1 MKESTKVLFLHP
13 LLFQETVTIV
23 ILVPILLFFFRYI
36 SEAVIKN
43 FTSVLMGASAAANF
57 GLILGTMTKYF
68 LVRPAID
75 VMEKGSFTPDELQR
89 AVRSIS
95 VLPLIES
102 IVIFL
107 RFALFGN
114 IIATLPIYLK
124 GYIVMPEFLFGLNS
138 VVMIGLLAIPI
149 IYLTSENSLAPF
161 YQRFNLKGIIDSD
174 AKPFRMSLSQKTLI
188 TILLIATPPLGLI
201 LGLLYLTMAT
211 GLNMA
216 SLQMGFYVILFETIV
231 LAFVC
236 GLLLMKNLS
245 LSVGRMSIMFRDM
258 AKGQGDLTKRLEVTG
273 LNEVGELSFWFNE
286 FMEDIEQV
294 VGHVRDTSLEL
305 HQAIEE
311 VSSGSRGLSQAT
323 QDQAANVQEI
333 SSSIE
338 EMNATIQNN
347 ATLISEGRDSSE
359 VITKLIDHSKEV
371 FADLMKAI
379 QGISM
384 DSKKIG
390 DIVLTVNEV
399 AFHTNLLALNASVEA
414 ARAGEHG
421 KGFAVVAGEVRSLA
435 QRSAGAASEIKA
447 LIEGTVSRIKNGDE
461 MMAKTSSS
469 LEELMSRME
478 FFFRM
483 MEVIGTSSSEQ
494 TQNIGEL
501 SRAITQIDGSTQ
513 NNASTVEE
521 LANTLDNLR
530 SIATVLAED
539 VQKFKTS
546 QREG

>member
-1 MKESTKVLFLHP
+1 MKESTKTLFLRP

-23 ILVPILLFFFRYI
+23 ILVPIVVFLFRYI
-36 SEAVIKN
+36 SE
-43 FTSVLMGASAAANF
+43 SVLNNFLPVLTGATMAANF
-57 GLILGTMTKYF
+57 GLALGVFTKYF
-68 LVRPAID
+68 YVSPALR
-75 VMEKGSFTPDELQR
+75 VMDKESPSAAEINH
-89 AVRSIS
+89 AVRSLS
-95 VLPLIES
+95 KLPLMES

-107 RFALFGN
+107 RFGLFGN
-114 IIATLPIYLK
+114 LIATLPMYLK
-124 GYIVMPEFLFGLNS
+124 GYVRYPEFLFGVNS
-138 VVMIGLLAIPI
+138 VIMIGLLAVPI
-149 IYLTSENSLAPF
+149 IYLASENSLTSF
-161 YQRFNLKGIIDSD
+161 YMKTNLKGVLDTD
-174 AKPFRMSLSQKTLI
+174 AKIFRLSLSQKNLA

-201 LGLLYLTMAT
+201 LGLLYLSMAT
-211 GLNMA
+211 NLDMS
-216 SLQMGFYVILFETIV
+216 SLQTGFYVVVIETIV

-236 GLLLMKNLS
+236 GILLMKNLS
-245 LSVGRMSIMFRDM
+245 VSVGRMSVMFQDM

-286 FMEDIEQV
+286 FMSDIEQI

-311 VSSGSRGLSQAT
+311 VSSGSRGLTQAT

-333 SSSIE
+333 SASIE

-347 ATLISEGRDSSE
+347 ANLINEGKDSSDA
-359 VITKLIDHSKEV
+359 ITRLIDQSKHV
-371 FADLMKAI
+371 FAELMKAI
-379 QGISM
+379 EGISM

-447 LIEGTVSRIKNGDE
+447 LIEGTVGRIRNGDE
-461 MMAKTSSS
+461 MMKKTSAS

-483 MEVIGTSSSEQ
+483 MDVIGTSSTEQ

-501 SRAITQIDGSTQ
+501 GRAITQIDGSTQ

-530 SIATVLAED
+530 AIATVLAED

-546 QREG
+546 MRGD